1 MKTYRNQQRAGL
13 QRRTRLKRGKGIPGS
28 REPILARGRRGKR
41 LYRDAKA
48 VYARIAEE
56 QQVCRKCGTA
66 GEYGN
71 PLEIHH
77 LLPKSS
83 GREQLEST
91 NLVRLCR
98 VHHQWAHNNPIEAR
112 EQGWLRS
119 RFTGVSDA

>member
-1 MKTYRNQQRAGL
+1 MTQWNGLSRTEL

-28 REPILARGRRGKR
+28 REPIPARGRRGKR

-48 VYARIAEE
+48 VYARVVEE
-56 QQVCRKCGTA
+56 ETVCRKCGTA

-83 GREQLEST
+83 GREQLEPT

-119 RFTGVSDA
+119 RFERSKR

>member
-1 MKTYRNQQRAGL
+1 MTQWNGL
-13 QRRTRLKRGKGIPGS
+13 RRTELKRGAGLAARRTGIP
-28 REPILARGRRGKR
+28 ARGRRGKR
-41 LYRDAKA
+41 LYKDAA
-48 VYARIAEE
+48 VVYARVAEE

-66 GEYGN
+66 GDYGN

-83 GREQLEST
+83 GREQLEPT

-98 VHHQWAHNNPIEAR
+98 VHHQWAHNNPVAAR

-119 RFTGVSDA
+119 RFERSTR